1 MATTMREC
9 SRCGGAYPENEI
21 HTCPALQSATPSIIE
36 VDNWQHR
43 AENMRCQTCMWY
55 VPKNEKIGR
64 CRYNAPTIK
73 GWPAMFPTDWCGQH
87 KIDENKV

>member
-1 MATTMREC
+1 MVAKPYVPTPREGPR
-9 SRCGGAYPENEI
+9 S
-21 HTCPALQSATPSIIE
+21 PAE